1 MVDLIEYG
9 FIKTLETDRQT
20 DYEGHGFTINVYGY
34 LFKTF
39 EGIELARHVFVVNSK
54 QFTSRSRPIEEL
66 GAWLEEKNIKKT

>member
-9 FIKTLETDRQT
+9 FTETIINDRQT
-20 DYEGHGFTINVYGY
+20 DFEGYGFTVNVYAY

-54 QFTSRSRPIEEL
+54 QFTSRSRPIDEL